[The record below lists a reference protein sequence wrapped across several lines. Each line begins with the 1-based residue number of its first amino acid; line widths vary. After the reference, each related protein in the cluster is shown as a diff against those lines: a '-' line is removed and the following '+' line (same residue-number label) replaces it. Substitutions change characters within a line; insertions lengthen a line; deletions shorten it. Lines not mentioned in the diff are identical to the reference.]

1 MTSNKITS
9 RMNIQEPADK
19 LAKTVGRPLQFHIGD
34 RAATF
39 FTKSTEYGKLI
50 DNNHNDYLKQDQ
62 ALRNNRT
69 AFSQSQHF
77 HIGSDVS
84 DAGTFGYAAPFDD
97 LMEDATNTADARSE
111 TYRVMEHR
119 HTQTHQARQDM
130 ATQIGSSLRTDN
142 AVQSD
147 MEDIAASTGSGRPP
161 PPDPGAGGV

>member
-1 MTSNKITS
+1 MTSNKSTS

-69 AFSQSQHF
+69 AFSRTQHF
-77 HIGSDVS
+77 HIGSDVG
-84 DAGTFGYAAPFDD
+84 DADMFGDAADGP
-97 LMEDATNTADARSE
+97 
-111 TYRVMEHR
+111 H
-119 HTQTHQARQDM
+119 
-130 ATQIGSSLRTDN
+130 G
-142 AVQSD
+142 
-147 MEDIAASTGSGRPP
+147 
-161 PPDPGAGGV
+161 